1 MLEVALV
8 LDDRDDAL
16 AEPGHADA
24 WREWLR
30 ISNALN
36 LRQQPTWITA
46 LSAVKA
52 DGHRRQP
59 AAVPTGG
66 PAGQAGSADPGA
78 GIPPDWADLR
88 ARTIPGPERQ
98 FLDELIRLRTVPL
111 PELGLEAA
119 DGIPIDFAWPGLQ
132 IAVCLDLPDDDRR
145 VLESDGWRLLPADPQ
160 AIADA
165 LNGAA

>member
-1 MLEVALV
+1 MAVSSSP
-8 LDDRDDAL
+8 L
-16 AEPGHADA
+16 AEPGHPSA

-46 LSAVKA
+46 LSAVTE
-52 DGHRRQP
+52 DDHRRQP
-59 AAVPTGG
+59 AAAPAGG
-66 PAGQAGSADPGA
+66 PADRAGSADPGA
-78 GIPPDWADLR
+78 GVPADWADLR

-119 DGIPIDFAWPGLQ
+119 DGIPIDFAWPGPNL
-132 IAVCLDLPDDDRR
+132 AVCIDLDDDDRQVMESAGWRVLPDDPD
-145 VLESDGWRLLPADPQ
+145 
-160 AIADA
+160 AIAA
-165 LNGAA
+165 AIHGAA